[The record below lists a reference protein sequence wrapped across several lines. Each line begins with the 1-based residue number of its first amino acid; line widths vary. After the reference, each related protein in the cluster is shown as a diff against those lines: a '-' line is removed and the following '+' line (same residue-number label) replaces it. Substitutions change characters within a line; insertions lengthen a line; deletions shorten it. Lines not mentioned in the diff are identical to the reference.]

1 MDYSMNISLKVCAA
15 FSYYSLSRAENA
27 LCTRRGSI
35 LDGIINHP
43 DLAWIKIHH
52 HACEIQIVHQ
62 DQSIDFQFGISFV
75 TISLLER
82 MTAALSNIQQAHA
95 SRCEGRLGKTR
106 AGAIV

>member
-1 MDYSMNISLKVCAA
+1 MEYSLNISLKVRAA
-15 FSYYSLSRAENA
+15 FSYYSLSWAEYA

-43 DLAWIKIHH
+43 DLAWIESHH
-52 HACEIQIVHQ
+52 HACEIQILHQ
-62 DQSIDFQFGISFV
+62 AQSIDYQFGIYFV

-82 MTAALSNIQQAHA
+82 MTTALSHIQQAHA
-95 SRCEGRLGKTR
+95 SRCEGHLGKTR